1 VGKLFG
7 SSWAMAGGLGVASL
21 RLQGGPLVAALVVVN
36 AVGDVVDPEQGAIV
50 AGARA
55 KDGGFR
61 DSVRA
66 LLSGERP
73 TGLLGENTTLAV
85 VATDAHF
92 TKAEAT
98 KVAQMAHDGLARTIR
113 PAHTPWDGDTIFA
126 LATGRHAAVADPG
139 LLGIAAAEVV
149 GRAVLRAVRLASS
162 VGGLPAVRDLRRA

>member
-1 VGKLFG
+1 
-7 SSWAMAGGLGVASL
+7 
-21 RLQGGPLVAALVVVN
+21 
-36 AVGDVVDPEQGAIV
+36 VDPEQGTIV

-73 TGLLGENTTLAV
+73 TGLLGENTSLAV
-85 VATDAHF
+85 LATDAYL

-126 LATGRHAAVADPG
+126 LATGRHAAPADPG
-139 LLGIAAAEVV
+139 LLGTAAAEVV

-162 VGGLPAVRDLRRA
+162 AGGLPAVRDLGAV